1 MEFNLKKK
9 LTKREQY
16 AVYAAGCVVLGFL
29 LLHFMIF
36 PLMENRKRLDKSL
49 AIKTRTL
56 QEMQNLKSEY
66 EALSGQSGLSGINL
80 SQREKGFT
88 LFSFLD
94 KLSGQAGIKDHI
106 TYMKPSTTGDKEGG
120 YRLSQVELKIKAL
133 NLKQLTSYLYMIETS
148 RNMVFVKRLSLTQS
162 SNPEGF
168 VDVVL
173 QVETYET

>member
-9 LTKREQY
+9 LTRREQY
-16 AVYAAGCVVLGFL
+16 AVYTAGCVVLGFL

-36 PLMENRKRLDKSL
+36 PLMENRKRLDNSL

-106 TYMKPSTTGDKEGG
+106 TYMKPAGWLDNHTLLIETRASDWGSVVLVRAD
-120 YRLSQVELKIKAL
+120 LSQG
-133 NLKQLTSYLYMIETS
+133 T
-148 RNMVFVKRLSLTQS
+148 LSFFCDGAFA
-162 SNPEGF
+162 GF
-168 VDVVL
+168 V
-173 QVETYET
+173 YP